1 MHFISKK
8 HMPLGLFVENIKT
21 QGAEGELQVFPHFP
35 HKHESDLS
43 SSHCA
48 LNHKQKMLIK

>member
-1 MHFISKK
+1 
-8 HMPLGLFVENIKT
+8 MPLGLFVENIKT